1 MSTTNS
7 WALVAQRDISV
18 RLRDKT
24 FIGSTL
30 LTLLLILGVFGFQ
43 IWQSNQE
50 STYDVAVT
58 SQSAQMGQVLADQAH
73 EIDDKV
79 SVETTEVDDA
89 AAAKSAVMD
98 EDVDAWLSSTEDGWQ
113 LVGKSDVDSGLL
125 TVAESA
131 IRQHVLAA
139 NAAQAGTDL
148 ATLQA
153 GSTVSTDILDGDA
166 EKQQIGQAVGFVMAA
181 LFYMAA
187 VIFGMYLAM
196 SVTEEKQSRIVEIIA
211 TSIPLRHLLF
221 GKLAAAVVLAVGQIL
236 LYGVVALIGVTFTP
250 WGDMLPGFTS
260 SLAWFVAFFLA
271 GFTMVAAMY
280 AVAGA
285 LASRQEDIQSTSLP
299 VTILIM
305 LMFFGAIFAS
315 GPIVDVL
322 AWVPPFS
329 AILQPMRLVSG
340 ESAWWEAL
348 ISLGLLAAA
357 TFAVIMLAE
366 RIYRRALM
374 QTSGKLSVTQAWKAE
389 I

>member
-1 MSTTNS
+1 MSRHA
-7 WALVAQRDISV
+7 WALVAQRDVSV
-18 RLRDKT
+18 RMRDKT

-30 LTLLLILGVFGFQ
+30 LTLVIILGVFGFQ
-43 IWQSNQE
+43 IWQGNKE

-58 SQSAQMGQVLADQAH
+58 SQSAQMGEVLTDRAPA
-73 EIDDKV
+73 IDDTVTIK
-79 SVETTEVDDA
+79 TAEVGDDA
-89 AAAKSAVMD
+89 AAEAAVMD
-98 EDVDAWLSSTEDGWQ
+98 GDVDAWLSPTDDGWQ
-113 LVGKSDVDSGLL
+113 LVGKSEVDTSLL
-125 TVAESA
+125 SVAETA
-131 IRQHVLAA
+131 IREHVLTA

-153 GSTVSTDILDGDA
+153 GSAVGTDILDGDA
-166 EKQQIGQAVGFVMAA
+166 EQRQIGQAVGFGMAF

-187 VIFGMYLAM
+187 IIFGMYLAM

-221 GKLAAAVVLAVGQIL
+221 GKLAAAVVLAVSQL
-236 LYGVVALIGVTFTP
+236 VLYGIVAVIGVTFTE

-260 SLAWFVAFFLA
+260 SLAWFVVFFLA
-271 GFTMVAAMY
+271 GFTMIAALY
-280 AVAGA
+280 AVAGS

-299 VTILIM
+299 VTMLIM
-305 LMFFGAIFAS
+305 VMFFGAIFAK
-315 GPIVDVL
+315 GMVVEVL
-322 AWVPPFS
+322 AWIPPFS

-340 ESAWWEAL
+340 ESSWWEAL

-357 TFAVIMLAE
+357 TFAVILLAE

>member
-1 MSTTNS
+1 MSTKNS
-7 WALVAQRDISV
+7 WALVAQRDVSV

-30 LTLLLILGVFGFQ
+30 FTLVIILGVFGFQ
-43 IWQSNQE
+43 IWQGNQT

-58 SQSAQMGQVLADQAH
+58 SQSAQMGEVLTEASAT
-73 EIDDKV
+73 DDKV

-89 AAAKSAVMD
+89 AAAKAAVM
-98 EDVDAWLSSTEDGWQ
+98 EESVDAWLSPTDDGWQ
-113 LVGKSDVDSGLL
+113 LVGKSEVDTELL
-125 TVAESA
+125 AVADGA

-148 ATLQA
+148 TTLQA
-153 GSTVSTDILDGDA
+153 GSMVSTDILDGDA
-166 EKQQIGQAVGFVMAA
+166 EQQMIGQMVGFGMAF

-187 VIFGMYLAM
+187 IIFGMYLAM

-221 GKLAAAVVLAVGQIL
+221 GKLLAAVVLAVGQL
-236 LYGVVALIGVTFTP
+236 VLYGIVAVIGVTFTK

-260 SLAWFVAFFLA
+260 SLAWFVVFFLA
-271 GFTMVAAMY
+271 GFTMIAALY
-280 AVAGA
+280 AVAGS

-299 VTILIM
+299 VTMLIM
-305 LMFFGAIFAS
+305 VMFFGAIFAK
-315 GPIVDVL
+315 GTIVEVL
-322 AWVPPFS
+322 AWIPPFS

-340 ESAWWEAL
+340 QSSWWEAL